1 MSNKQKKDYLS
12 KFLLAVGLIFIV
24 FSIAFLFLNHKRLEL
39 KKEESINLEKQ
50 IKQELPPF
58 ENHEQEN
65 KPEEIEQNVASK
77 DSIKDTAI
85 GVLRIDKIGVITPI
99 SDNTSEQ
106 SLLEGSGIVEDT
118 DIPTS
123 EENTIAV
130 LAGHRGGINETQSFL
145 NIDKL
150 EKGDELKI
158 TTRKEELYYKVVDKE
173 VIEPTDWSKFTR
185 EEGKTKLFLMAC
197 HPYPKNDK
205 RLLVKAELI
214 KNDEEINN

>member
-1 MSNKQKKDYLS
+1 MTNKQKKDHLS
-12 KFLLAVGLIFIV
+12 KFLIAVGFIFIV
-24 FSIAFLFLNHKRLEL
+24 FSIAFLFLNHKRIEL

-58 ENHEQEN
+58 ENYEQER
-65 KPEEIEQNVASK
+65 PEEIEQDVASR
-77 DSIKDTAI
+77 DAIKDTAI

-106 SLLEGSGIVEDT
+106 SLLAGSGIVEDT
-118 DIPTS
+118 DTPTS
-123 EENTIAV
+123 EENTITV

-150 EKGDELKI
+150 DKGDELKI
-158 TTRKEELYYKVVDKE
+158 TTREEELYYKVVDKE

>member
-1 MSNKQKKDYLS
+1 MANKQKKDHLS
-12 KFLLAVGLIFIV
+12 KFLIEVGLIFIV
-24 FSIAFLFLNHKRLEL
+24 FSIAFLFLNHKRIEL

-50 IKQELPPF
+50 IKHELPPF
-58 ENHEQEN
+58 ENYEQEN
-65 KPEEIEQNVASK
+65 KTEEIEQNVASK
-77 DSIKDTAI
+77 DSIEDTAI

-99 SDNTSEQ
+99 SENTSEQ
-106 SLLEGSGIVEDT
+106 SLLEGSGIVENT

-123 EENTIAV
+123 EENTITV

-158 TTRKEELYYKVVDKE
+158 TTREEELYYKVVDKE

-214 KNDEEINN
+214 KNDEKINN